1 MTPPYHHTGVGK
13 KVAPGGPVAPNR
25 GTKSRYHPLCGR
37 CQHPCKQSPKIK
49 IIQCPQFKDKDAQ

>member
-1 MTPPYHHTGVGK
+1 MTPPYHHTGDKAKAPQIASQGPK
-13 KVAPGGPVAPNR
+13 KAYSG
-25 GTKSRYHPLCGR
+25 RYHPLCGR